1 MSPNR
6 RAQEHERAAARGAAE
21 PNAPFDL
28 WTALHFFD
36 GTKTSACAYYFWKSD
51 WSCGEG
57 HMGQDQI
64 PGQVFVFATV
74 LLAAFFGSIA
84 VALSWFG

>member
-1 MSPNR
+1 V
-6 RAQEHERAAARGAAE
+6 AQPS
-21 PNAPFDL
+21 PNAPLDL

-36 GTKTSACAYYFWKSD
+36 GTKTSACAYLLSEKAI
-51 WSCGEG
+51 GREG

-64 PGQVFVFATV
+64 PAQVFVFATV

-84 VALSWFG
+84 VALSWFGE

>member
-1 MSPNR
+1 MEQKHR
-6 RAQEHERAAARGAAE
+6 LAHI
-21 PNAPFDL
+21 
-28 WTALHFFD
+28 
-36 GTKTSACAYYFWKSD
+36 YFRKSD

-64 PGQVFVFATV
+64 PAQVFVFATV